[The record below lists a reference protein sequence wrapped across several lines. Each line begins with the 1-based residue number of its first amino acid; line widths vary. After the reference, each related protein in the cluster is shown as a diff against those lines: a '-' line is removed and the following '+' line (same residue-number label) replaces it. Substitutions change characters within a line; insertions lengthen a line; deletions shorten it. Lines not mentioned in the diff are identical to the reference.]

1 MKERLQKVMASAG
14 VASRRQCEELILQ
27 GVVSVNGK
35 VVDQL
40 PAFADPAVDTITVS
54 GRRLK
59 EPKRVY
65 FLLNKPKGVICTSHD
80 PQGRRSAVELVSAS
94 DRVFCVGRLDVD
106 TTGLLILTNDAE
118 LTNLLTHPR
127 YKVAKTYVARVA
139 GLLDE
144 RAVERLKKGI
154 WLAEGKTDQAAVKVL
169 KGGRNESQI
178 EITIRQGLN
187 RQIRRMLARVGLDVA
202 SLKRTRIGN
211 LKIEGLGVGEFRP
224 LAQAEVA
231 ALKRAV
237 GEPTV
242 GPPNPR
248 PKTRKKPTVR
258 PPSQRLRARKKPSH
272 KPGSQRSS

>member
-27 GVVSVNGK
+27 GAVSVNGK

-59 EPKRVY
+59 QPERVY
-65 FLLNKPKGVICTSHD
+65 FLLHKPKNVISTSQD
-80 PQGRRSAVELVSAS
+80 PKGRRSAVDLVPTSE
-94 DRVFCVGRLDVD
+94 RVYCVGRLDAD

-127 YKVAKTYVARVA
+127 YEVPKTYVAKVA
-139 GLLDE
+139 GQVDE
-144 RAVERLKKGI
+144 RAIERLKKGI
-154 WLAEGKTDQAAVKVL
+154 WLAEGKTETAAVKVL
-169 KGGRNESQI
+169 KGGRDESLI

-187 RQIRRMLARVGLDVA
+187 RQIRRMLARVGLDVR

-211 LKIEGLGVGEFRP
+211 LRIEGLGAGQYRLLTP
-224 LAQAEVA
+224 AEVTALRRA
-231 ALKRAV
+231 AGSGTDDRPKRQPQKRA
-237 GEPTV
+237 
-242 GPPNPR
+242 NR
-248 PKTRKKPTVR
+248 VR
-258 PPSQRLRARKKPSH
+258 
-272 KPGSQRSS
+272 

>member
-1 MKERLQKVMASAG
+1 MRERLQKVMASAG

-59 EPKRVY
+59 QPERVY
-65 FLLNKPKGVICTSHD
+65 FLLNKPKGVICTSRD
-80 PQGRRSAVELVSAS
+80 PQGRPSAVDLVGAS
-94 DRVFCVGRLDVD
+94 DRVFCVGRLDAD

-127 YKVAKTYVARVA
+127 YKVAKTYVAKVA
-139 GLLDE
+139 GRLDD
-144 RAVERLKKGI
+144 RAVERLRKGI
-154 WLAEGKTDQAAVKVL
+154 WLAEGRTGTAAVKVL
-169 KGGRNESQI
+169 KRGRDESLL

-187 RQIRRMLARVGLDVA
+187 RQIRRMLAKVGLDVT

-211 LKIEGLGVGEFRP
+211 LKIEGLGLGEFRP
-224 LAQAEVA
+224 LADSEVDV
-231 ALKRAV
+231 LRRAI
-237 GEPTV
+237 E
-242 GPPNPR
+242 
-248 PKTRKKPTVR
+248 
-258 PPSQRLRARKKPSH
+258 KPSSGQPP
-272 KPGSQRSS
+272 KRTRPVR